1 MPRGQEKK
9 MVSSINS
16 IRTWSSQAA
25 LNAFNDVSNNRAP
38 GSSASGSSSS
48 SLADILFSS
57 GSGGDDDYEDD
68 KIAAL
73 IASLQQTMNGNA
85 PDTAGDGSVGDMSS
99 KAFMKALQEKL
110 DALKASPDSKAMAE
124 AMQKALDAGTLK
136 MTDAVAGDQITAWD
150 ITDGKQT
157 SAGITSVD
165 KSDWTQ
171 FLKDRLTRDDGGK
184 FVRNA
189 DGSYI
194 EKATG
199 ASSYFGMV
207 GEAYYYISW
216 PTPAATTKPAAG
228 TTPAASTST
237 K

>member
-1 MPRGQEKK
+1 
-9 MVSSINS
+9 V
-16 IRTWSSQAA
+16 
-25 LNAFNDVSNNRAP
+25 
-38 GSSASGSSSS
+38 
-48 SLADILFSS
+48 LFS
-57 GSGGDDDYEDD
+57 SGGDDDYEDD
-68 KIAAL
+68 RIAAL

-85 PDTAGDGSVGDMSS
+85 SDTADDGSVGDMSS
-99 KAFMKALQEKL
+99 KAFMKALQAKL

-136 MTDAVAGDQITAWD
+136 MTDAVAGNQITAWD

-157 SAGITSVD
+157 SAGVTVD

-171 FLKDRLTRDDGGK
+171 FLKDRLTRDESGK

-216 PTPAATTKPAAG
+216 TTPAATTKPAAG
-228 TTPAASTST
+228 TAPASSTDT

>member
-1 MPRGQEKK
+1 

-16 IRTWSSQAA
+16 IRIWSSQAA
-25 LNAFNDVSNNRAP
+25 LNAFKDVSDNRTP
-38 GSSASGSSSS
+38 GSSTSGSSSS
-48 SLADILFSS
+48 SLADMLFP
-57 GSGGDDDYEDD
+57 GSNGGDDYEDD

-73 IASLQQTMNGNA
+73 IASLQRTMNGTA
-85 PDTAGDGSVGDMSS
+85 PDETAGDGSVDDMSS

-110 DALKASPDSKAMAE
+110 DALKANPDSKAMAE

-136 MTDAVAGDQITAWD
+136 LTDAVAGDQITAWD

-157 SAGITSVD
+157 STGVTSVD

-228 TTPAASTST
+228 ATPAASAST

>member
-1 MPRGQEKK
+1 

-38 GSSASGSSSS
+38 GNSAPGSSSS
-48 SLADILFSS
+48 SLADVLFS
-57 GSGGDDDYEDD
+57 SGGDDDYEDD
-68 KIAAL
+68 RIAAL

-85 PDTAGDGSVGDMSS
+85 SDTADDGSVGDMSS
-99 KAFMKALQEKL
+99 KAFMKALQAKL

-136 MTDAVAGDQITAWD
+136 MTDAVAGNQITAWD

-157 SAGITSVD
+157 SAGVTVD

-171 FLKDRLTRDDGGK
+171 FLKDRLTRDESGK

-216 PTPAATTKPAAG
+216 AASAATKPAAG
-228 TTPAASTST
+228 LTPASSTNT

>member
-1 MPRGQEKK
+1 

-16 IRTWSSQAA
+16 IRIWSSQAA
-25 LNAFNDVSNNRAP
+25 LNAFKEVSDNKTA
-38 GSSASGSSSS
+38 GSSASGTSSS
-48 SLADILFSS
+48 SLADMLFDS
-57 GSGGDDDYEDD
+57 SGGDDDYEDE
-68 KIAAL
+68 KLSAL
-73 IASLQQTMNGNA
+73 IASLQRTMNGTV
-85 PDTAGDGSVGDMSS
+85 PDETAGDGSVGDMSS

-110 DALKASPDSKAMAE
+110 SALKASPDTKAMAE

-136 MTDAVAGDQITAWD
+136 LTDAVAGDQITAWD

-157 SAGITSVD
+157 STGVTSVD

-171 FLKDRLTRDDGGK
+171 FLKDRLTRDDSGK

-216 PTPAATTKPAAG
+216 TAPATTGKPAAG
-228 TTPAASTST
+228 TTPSSSADT

>member
-1 MPRGQEKK
+1 
-9 MVSSINS
+9 MVSSIHS
-16 IRTWSSQAA
+16 VRIWSSQAA
-25 LNAFNDVSNNRAP
+25 LNAFKDVSENKTA
-38 GSSASGSSSS
+38 GSPASGTSSS
-48 SLADILFSS
+48 SLADMLFSS
-57 GSGGDDDYEDD
+57 SSGGEDDYEDE
-68 KIAAL
+68 KLSAL
-73 IASLQQTMNGNA
+73 IASLQRTVNGTI
-85 PDTAGDGSVGDMSS
+85 PDDTADDGSVGDMSS
-99 KAFMKALQEKL
+99 KAFMKALREKL
-110 DALKASPDSKAMAE
+110 SALEASPDTKAMAE

-136 MTDAVAGDQITAWD
+136 LTDAVAGDQITAWD

-157 SAGITSVD
+157 SAGVTTVD

-171 FLKDRLTRDDGGK
+171 FLKDRLTRDDSGK

-216 PTPAATTKPAAG
+216 TTPAATTKPAAG
-228 TTPAASTST
+228 TTAASST
-237 K
+237 DSK

>member
-1 MPRGQEKK
+1 

-48 SLADILFSS
+48 SLADMLFS
-57 GSGGDDDYEDD
+57 SGGDDDYEDD
-68 KIAAL
+68 RIAAL

-110 DALKASPDSKAMAE
+110 DALKANPDSKAMAE
-124 AMQKALDAGTLK
+124 AMQKALDAGTLT

-171 FLKDRLTRDDGGK
+171 FLKDRLTRDESGK

-216 PTPAATTKPAAG
+216 TTPAATTKPAAG
-228 TTPAASTST
+228 TVTASSADT

>member
-1 MPRGQEKK
+1 

-16 IRTWSSQAA
+16 IRIWSSQAA
-25 LNAFNDVSNNRAP
+25 LNAFKEVSDNKTA
-38 GSSASGSSSS
+38 GSSASGTSSS
-48 SLADILFSS
+48 SLADMLFDS
-57 GSGGDDDYEDD
+57 SGGDDDYEDE
-68 KIAAL
+68 KLSAL
-73 IASLQQTMNGNA
+73 IASLQRTINGTV
-85 PDTAGDGSVGDMSS
+85 PDETAGDGSVGDMSS

-110 DALKASPDSKAMAE
+110 SALKASPDTKAMAE

-136 MTDAVAGDQITAWD
+136 LTDAVAGDQITAWD

-157 SAGITSVD
+157 STGVTSVD

-171 FLKDRLTRDDGGK
+171 FLKDRLTRDDSGK

-216 PTPAATTKPAAG
+216 PAPATTGKPAAG
-228 TTPAASTST
+228 TTPASSTDT

>member
-1 MPRGQEKK
+1 

-16 IRTWSSQAA
+16 VRIWSSQAA
-25 LNAFNDVSNNRAP
+25 LNAFKDVSDNRTP
-38 GSSASGSSSS
+38 GSSTSGSSSS
-48 SLADILFSS
+48 SLADMLFPGSS
-57 GSGGDDDYEDD
+57 GGDDYEDD
-68 KIAAL
+68 KIAVL
-73 IASLQQTMNGNA
+73 IASLQRTMNGTV
-85 PDTAGDGSVGDMSS
+85 PDETAGDGSVGDMSS

-110 DALKASPDSKAMAE
+110 DALKANPDSKAMAE

-150 ITDGKQT
+150 MTDGKQT
-157 SAGITSVD
+157 STSVTSVD

-216 PTPAATTKPAAG
+216 TTPAATTKPAAG

>member
-1 MPRGQEKK
+1 

-16 IRTWSSQAA
+16 VRIWSSQTA
-25 LNAFNDVSNNRAP
+25 LNAFKDVSDNRTP
-38 GSSASGSSSS
+38 GNSASGSSSS
-48 SLADILFSS
+48 SLADMLFSS
-57 GSGGDDDYEDD
+57 SGGDDYEDD
-68 KIAAL
+68 RIAAL
-73 IASLQQTMNGNA
+73 IASLQQTLNGNA
-85 PDTAGDGSVGDMSS
+85 PDTDDGSVGDMSS

-124 AMQKALDAGTLK
+124 AMQKALEAGTLT

-171 FLKDRLTRDDGGK
+171 FLKDKLTRDESGK

-216 PTPAATTKPAAG
+216 TTPAATTKPAAG
-228 TTPAASTST
+228 TVTASST
-237 K
+237 DTK

>member
-1 MPRGQEKK
+1 

-16 IRTWSSQAA
+16 IRIWSSQTA
-25 LNAFNDVSNNRAP
+25 LNAFKDVSENRTP
-38 GSSASGSSSS
+38 GNSASGSSSS
-48 SLADILFSS
+48 SLADMLFSS
-57 GSGGDDDYEDD
+57 GGGDDYEDD

-73 IASLQQTMNGNA
+73 IASLQQTLNGNA
-85 PDTAGDGSVGDMSS
+85 PDADDDGSVGDMSS

-110 DALKASPDSKAMAE
+110 DALKASPASKAMAE
-124 AMQKALDAGTLK
+124 AMQKALEAGTLK

-157 SAGITSVD
+157 SAGVTSVD

-171 FLKDRLTRDDGGK
+171 FLKDRLTRDESGK

-216 PTPAATTKPAAG
+216 AASAATTKPAAG
-228 TTPAASTST
+228 TVTASST
-237 K
+237 DTK

>member
-1 MPRGQEKK
+1 

-16 IRTWSSQAA
+16 VRIWSSQAA
-25 LNAFNDVSNNRAP
+25 LNAFKDVSDNRTA
-38 GSSASGSSSS
+38 GGSASGGSSST
-48 SLADILFSS
+48 LADMLFSS
-57 GSGGDDDYEDD
+57 GGGEDDYEDE
-68 KIAAL
+68 KLSAL
-73 IASLQQTMNGNA
+73 IASLQRTMNGTV
-85 PDTAGDGSVGDMSS
+85 PDDTAGDGSVGDMSS

-136 MTDAVAGDQITAWD
+136 LTDAVAGDQITAWD

-157 SAGITSVD
+157 STGVTSID

-171 FLKDRLTRDDGGK
+171 FLKDRLTRDDSGK

-216 PTPAATTKPAAG
+216 ATAPAPRPAAG
-228 TTPAASTST
+228 TTPATST
-237 K
+237 NTK

>member
-16 IRTWSSQAA
+16 IRIWSSQAA
-25 LNAFNDVSNNRAP
+25 LNAFKDVSDNKTP
-38 GSSASGSSSS
+38 GSSMSGTS
-48 SLADILFSS
+48 SLADMLFP
-57 GSGGDDDYEDD
+57 GNGGGDDDYEDE
-68 KIAAL
+68 KLSAL
-73 IASLQQTMNGNA
+73 IASLQRTMNGTV
-85 PDTAGDGSVGDMSS
+85 PDETAGDGSVGDMSS

-110 DALKASPDSKAMAE
+110 DGLKASPDSKAMAE
-124 AMQKALDAGTLK
+124 AMQKALEAGTLT

-150 ITDGKQT
+150 PSDSTQT
-157 SAGITSVD
+157 STGVTSVD

-171 FLKDRLTRDDGGK
+171 FLKDRLTRDESGK

-199 ASSYFGMV
+199 ANSYFGMV

-216 PTPAATTKPAAG
+216 TTPAATKPAAG
-228 TTPAASTST
+228 TTPAAPTNT

>member
-1 MPRGQEKK
+1 

-16 IRTWSSQAA
+16 VRIWSSQVA
-25 LNAFNDVSNNRAP
+25 LNAFKDVSDNRTP
-38 GSSASGSSSS
+38 GSSTSGSSSS
-48 SLADILFSS
+48 SLADMLFSS
-57 GSGGDDDYEDD
+57 GSGGDDYEDD

-73 IASLQQTMNGNA
+73 IASLQQTLDGNS
-85 PDTAGDGSVGDMSS
+85 PDTDVDGSVGDMSS

-124 AMQKALDAGTLK
+124 TMQKALEAGTLK

-157 SAGITSVD
+157 SAGVTSVD

-171 FLKDRLTRDDGGK
+171 FLKDRLTRDESGK

-199 ASSYFGMV
+199 NSSYFGMV

-216 PTPAATTKPAAG
+216 AASAATKPATG
-228 TTPAASTST
+228 TAPASSTNT
-237 K
+237 R